1 MKKSSILEVRSFIL
15 GVLYL
20 IFGVYC
26 LSTIFSSVSLLT
38 KVFYA
43 ALFIFVFAVALYTEY
58 LRMLYNK
65 AIKSIAN
72 EAKPQKG
79 QEQYEYL
86 LKRDPFDSYKQ
97 SKILFDTLYYA
108 DMLEPKQLL
117 KSVEDNKKY
126 YKEHEENLIVLYYNQ
141 YYAHFLL
148 NDLEAMKK
156 DYTPLVRLEKKERD
170 RQDLS
175 PLYGKK
181 FIDALYLFMTKEYD
195 RSYEFFQ
202 AMNPETMNA
211 REKLHYYYHFYRLCM
226 AMHKDE
232 KAENIKK
239 KMLRIKGTSPI
250 LDKIQ

>member
-26 LSTIFSSVSLLT
+26 LSTIFSSASLLT
-38 KVFYA
+38 KIFYA
-43 ALFIFVFAVALYTEY
+43 ALFIFVFAIALYTEY

-65 AIKSIAN
+65 AIKSIAS
-72 EAKPQKG
+72 EAKPQQG
-79 QEQYEYL
+79 REQYDHL

-97 SKILFDTLYYA
+97 SEILFDTLYYA
-108 DMLEPKQLL
+108 DMLEPKKLL
-117 KSVEDNKKY
+117 KSIEDHKKY
-126 YKEHEENLIVLYYNQ
+126 YEEHEENMIVLYYNR

-181 FIDALYLFMTKEYD
+181 FIDALYLFITKEYD

-202 AMNPETMNA
+202 SMNPETMNA
-211 REKLHYYYHFYRLCM
+211 REKLHYYYHFYRLCQ

-250 LDKIQ
+250 LDKIK

>member
-26 LSTIFSSVSLLT
+26 LSTIFSPVSLLT

-79 QEQYEYL
+79 QKQYEYL

-108 DMLEPKQLL
+108 DMLEPEKLL

-211 REKLHYYYHFYRLCM
+211 REKLHYYYHFYRLCT

-232 KAENIKK
+232 KAESIKK